1 MQKVLV
7 TGGCGFLGSHIVRSV
22 LDRGAKP
29 VRVLALPDES
39 PRNVEG
45 LDVEIIRGNVLSI
58 EDCKKAVEG
67 IDTVFHAAAI
77 YKGFMPNPTMMYE
90 VNNRGTFN
98 MMEASRRAG
107 VDKVIYTASIVSLGR
122 PTPGRIGDEDTE
134 YDAWDLTFAYS
145 RSKYHSRTIAESFG
159 SWGMD
164 VRVVCPGVILG
175 PGDIGPTPSGQL
187 IIGVLRTKPFKQAP
201 QMLMQMMRGKAI
213 EGLPPMYVDGGT
225 SLVDV
230 RDVAE
235 VHVLAAERGRP
246 NRRYIATAHNVSQ
259 GEFIEA
265 ITRAAN
271 LNLRFIKIPE
281 PLARRVVDRMERQ
294 AAKAGIDPVLSRAFF
309 EYSLIPSFFSNRRS
323 VEELGAAYRPIDE
336 TIRDAVEYFRKA
348 GYIA

>member
-1 MQKVLV
+1 
-7 TGGCGFLGSHIVRSV
+7 
-22 LDRGAKP
+22 
-29 VRVLALPDES
+29 
-39 PRNVEG
+39 
-45 LDVEIIRGNVLSI
+45 
-58 EDCKKAVEG
+58 
-67 IDTVFHAAAI
+67 
-77 YKGFMPNPTMMYE
+77 MPNPTMMYE

-336 TIRDAVEYFRKA
+336 TIRDAVEYFRQA

>member
-1 MQKVLV
+1 
-7 TGGCGFLGSHIVRSV
+7 
-22 LDRGAKP
+22 
-29 VRVLALPDES
+29 
-39 PRNVEG
+39 
-45 LDVEIIRGNVLSI
+45 
-58 EDCKKAVEG
+58 
-67 IDTVFHAAAI
+67 
-77 YKGFMPNPTMMYE
+77 
-90 VNNRGTFN
+90 
-98 MMEASRRAG
+98 
-107 VDKVIYTASIVSLGR
+107 
-122 PTPGRIGDEDTE
+122 
-134 YDAWDLTFAYS
+134 
-145 RSKYHSRTIAESFG
+145 
-159 SWGMD
+159 
-164 VRVVCPGVILG
+164 
-175 PGDIGPTPSGQL
+175 
-187 IIGVLRTKPFKQAP
+187 
-201 QMLMQMMRGKAI
+201 
-213 EGLPPMYVDGGT
+213 
-225 SLVDV
+225 LVDV

-336 TIRDAVEYFRKA
+336 TIRDAVEYFRQA